1 MSGSLIPTAQQAWE
15 QHWLDTIEEHFCAAR
30 GRVDAVYECQFG
42 SARAV
47 WQRHWRHKS
56 DIPRDLLNLP
66 RGLWRASSKVFGLK
80 SPKAAPPPSQKELA
94 ISRVLEAELLQLSQL
109 QQKLILHLQSHPDL
123 QDGQWQE
130 LQAVLGGY
138 SPDAARFY
146 LEKAVNQLTLTHEG
160 SRDFLLFVSLGLL
173 GRGLCEK
180 VAFGGAVSLGSAAA
194 SGIYLSQQSFVGS
207 LWASW
212 FGVPGWVTVSGAVTG
227 VGVVLVATPLIAPLT
242 EYGINRLR
250 ARKFLHRLVDQ
261 VEQQLQHPGKDIGS
275 LAGQMGSY
283 LQLLPDLIQILKHLR

>member
-1 MSGSLIPTAQQAWE
+1 
-15 QHWLDTIEEHFCAAR
+15 
-30 GRVDAVYECQFG
+30 
-42 SARAV
+42 V
-47 WQRHWRHKS
+47 WQRHWRYKG

-66 RGLWRASSKVFGLK
+66 RGLWRASSRVLGFK
-80 SPKAAPPPSQKELA
+80 SEVATSTPSQKELA

-109 QQKLILHLQSHPDL
+109 QRKLILHLQTHPDL
-123 QDGQWQE
+123 QAGQWQE
-130 LQAVLGGY
+130 LQAVLDGY
-138 SPDAARFY
+138 SPEAARFY

-194 SGIYLSQQSFVGS
+194 SGVYLSQQSFVGT

-250 ARKFLHRLVDQ
+250 AKKFLHRLVDQ
-261 VEQQLQHPGKDIGS
+261 VEEQLQHPGKDVGS
-275 LAGQMGSY
+275 LAGQMGTY
-283 LQLLPDLIQILKHLR
+283 LQLLPDLIQILKHVR